1 MHPQARFTHILDD
14 RALGGVTRALTNF
27 EHPDISAI
35 GIQDIVDLQ
44 SGNWSDCPR
53 GSVGIIHF
61 TANWCKLHKLM
72 TLRAS
77 KSFTSL
83 ALIEHSYTEGF
94 ENHCVEHKAR
104 FRFMLS
110 LAYRLVDRVVAVS
123 ESQRAWM
130 VGAKLAPPA
139 KIIAIPQARDCN
151 HLFDVPVARR
161 RPGPLRI
168 GAFGRF
174 HEQKGFDLLI
184 EAMADISPLTAE
196 LRIAG
201 YGEDGATLKAKAAR
215 LPHVFIEPAFDCPK
229 HFLSGVDVVAIP
241 SRWEAFGLVG
251 AEARAAGR
259 PIIAA
264 DIDGLRDQIGL
275 HSWSH
280 GTGNI
285 ADMRR
290 AILDAAKACDLHERA
305 QAARMH
311 VGHEFYTMIKGWAS
325 LQAELANPYSLVKA

>member
-1 MHPQARFTHILDD
+1 MQTQARFTHILDD

-27 EHPDISAI
+27 EHPEITAI
-35 GIQDIVDLQ
+35 GVQDSIDLQ

-61 TANWCKLHKLM
+61 TANWRKLRELM
-72 TLRAS
+72 ALRAS
-77 KSFTSL
+77 KSFASL
-83 ALIEHSYTEGF
+83 VLIEHSYTEGF

-139 KIIAIPQARDCN
+139 KIVAIPQARDCN
-151 HLFDVPVARR
+151 HLFDVPIVRR
-161 RPGPLRI
+161 RPGPLSI

-184 EAMADISPLTAE
+184 DAMADISPLTAE

-201 YGEDGATLKAKAAR
+201 YGEHAHALKAKAAH
-215 LPHVFIEPAFDCPK
+215 LPHVSIEGAFECPK
-229 HFLSGVDVVAIP
+229 QFLSGLDTVAIP

-264 DIDGLRDQIGL
+264 DIDGLRDQISL

-280 GTGNI
+280 KAGDTKDI
-285 ADMRR
+285 TR
-290 AILDAAKACDLHERA
+290 AILEAAKATDLHERG

-311 VGHEFYTMIKGWAS
+311 VGHEFYTMIKGWAA
-325 LQAELANPYSLVKA
+325 LQAELASL